1 MVPEHVRLGVLALAC
16 AAVLAAAAPAAAAQR
31 RQLCTD
37 RVALRASPAGFVIGH
52 LYRPQTLTVLGSDE
66 PKAWALV
73 RKRRLRGW
81 VPWRALC
88 EG

>member
-1 MVPEHVRLGVLALAC
+1 MKLRVAAIVC

-52 LYRPQTLTVLGSDE
+52 LFRPQTLTVIASDGSRD
-66 PKAWALV
+66 WALV

-81 VPWRALC
+81 VPWRVLC
-88 EG
+88 QR